1 MTGRLLRIDRIATF
15 VVGAALLTLGLLVVD
30 WKFREVF
37 TYHDV
42 LGTGDAETI
51 LATAWWPWAFAA
63 VGLVLGLLGLAW
75 LLAHLRRAGPST
87 IRLRGGDHTGL
98 LEADLRSVATATAHR
113 LGTLA
118 PVTAIRGT
126 TRVYRSRVVIE
137 LRGHI
142 DPAADAATVID
153 AAATCAAEVAAAF
166 PNDEVTCRV
175 VLNGPRGG
183 GRGSADR
190 ARVR

>member
-1 MTGRLLRIDRIATF
+1 MTGPLLRLDRAATF
-15 VVGAALLTLGLLVVD
+15 VVGAALLALGLLVLD

-37 TYHDV
+37 TYHDI
-42 LGTGDAETI
+42 LGTGDAQTV
-51 LATAWWPWAFAA
+51 LDTAWWPWAFA
-63 VGLVLGLLGLAW
+63 VLGLILGLLGLTW

-87 IRLRGGDHTGL
+87 IRLRAGDHTGL

-113 LGTLA
+113 LATLA
-118 PVTAIRGT
+118 PVTGIKGT

-142 DPAADAATVID
+142 DPAADAATVVD

-166 PNDEVTCRV
+166 PRDDVTCRV
-175 VLNGPRGG
+175 VLNGPRSS
-183 GRGSADR
+183 GRGSSDR